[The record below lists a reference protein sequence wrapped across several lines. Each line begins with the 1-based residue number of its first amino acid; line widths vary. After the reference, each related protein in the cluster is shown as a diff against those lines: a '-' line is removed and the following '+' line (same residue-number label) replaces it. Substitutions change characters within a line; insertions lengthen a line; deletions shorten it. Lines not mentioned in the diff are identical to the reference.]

1 MLNKIPVK
9 QDKLKQKRE
18 EVRAKGNA
26 EASKVVERVDREIHR
41 PDINI
46 RNWETEAPS
55 SEVRFKKKIKTF
67 EEAWRL
73 GKNLLMKAVEHLS
86 LIHI

>member
-1 MLNKIPVK
+1 M
-9 QDKLKQKRE
+9 
-18 EVRAKGNA
+18 RAKGNA

-55 SEVRFKKKIKTF
+55 SEVRFKKKIKKPSRRPGGW
-67 EEAWRL
+67 AR
-73 GKNLLMKAVEHLS
+73 
-86 LIHI
+86 IY